1 MGAASACVEEINFNV
16 TLYCHLLSVHTAF
29 TNIVPT
35 FVDFVMA
42 SPEIT
47 LAISAVAFGVVIG
60 FLSGY
65 SVRAYISFLHR
76 RERLPPEGLYRL
88 DAATR
93 KPFLHSM

>member
-1 MGAASACVEEINFNV
+1 MV
-16 TLYCHLLSVHTAF
+16 
-29 TNIVPT
+29 
-35 FVDFVMA
+35 

-47 LAISAVAFGVVIG
+47 VAISGVAFGGVIG

-76 RERLPPEGLYRL
+76 RERLPLEGPYRR
-88 DAATR
+88 DAVTR